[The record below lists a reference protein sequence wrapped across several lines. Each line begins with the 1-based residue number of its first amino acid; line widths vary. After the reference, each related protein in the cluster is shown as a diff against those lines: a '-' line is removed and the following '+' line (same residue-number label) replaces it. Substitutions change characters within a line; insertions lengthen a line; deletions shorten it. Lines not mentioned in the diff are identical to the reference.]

1 MKATGLLVLLT
12 LGACATAQSN
22 SDALQESILSYNDG
36 VRWERFETA
45 ATVLPP
51 KQRSAFVDEMDLRAK
66 DLKISEY
73 DVIRVDKASAKVAK
87 VHVKLGWY
95 METEGTLKETHA
107 MQTWERHGR
116 SWWMV
121 EQTRL
126 RGAEMP
132 GLMDRPEGA
141 FDDPKDDAK
150 DAPK

>member
-12 LGACATAQSN
+12 LAACANAQHDSET
-22 SDALQESILSYNDG
+22 LQESILSYNEG

-45 ATVLPP
+45 ATSLPP
-51 KQRSAFVDEMDLRAK
+51 KQRSSFVDEMDQRAK
-66 DLKISEY
+66 DLKISQY
-73 DVIRVDKASAKVAK
+73 DVVRVDKTGSKAAKVQ
-87 VHVKLGWY
+87 VKLGWY

-107 MQTWERHGR
+107 MQTWERHGKA
-116 SWWMV
+116 WWMV

-141 FDDPKDDAK
+141 FDAPKTDPKQ
-150 DAPK
+150 

>member
-12 LGACATAQSN
+12 LSACATAQSN

-45 ATVLPP
+45 ATSLPP
-51 KQRSAFVDEMDLRAK
+51 KQRSAFVDDMDQRSK
-66 DLKISEY
+66 DLKISQY
-73 DVIRVDKASAKVAK
+73 DVVRVDKTGSKAAK

-107 MQTWERHGR
+107 MQTWERHGKA
-116 SWWMV
+116 WWLV

-141 FDDPKDDAK
+141 FDDPKPD
-150 DAPK
+150 PKTDPK